1 MEYDECTEEQCI
13 VMIQEMLQVENVF
26 HLQVIGEGDDTQLSW
41 SWRTLD
47 EKKKETDVCMG
58 CGTFQLNDKVDGLV
72 EKLVGVKKE
81 VVVKEEPP
89 MKVETKKSVSD
100 PRIKRQQTK
109 AKAEEQQLAD
119 EEKRLEEERKLLEAE
134 KKRFAETQRKVVEE
148 HKRQQ
153 ELALRNSKQ
162 ESETPLKTSDECKV
176 VCNNLGAYYPFNK
189 NANDLSGNGYHLIVK
204 GASLTHDRFGH
215 KNNAYNFGGKA
226 EHLIFQGSMINFF

>member
-1 MEYDECTEEQCI
+1 
-13 VMIQEMLQVENVF
+13 
-26 HLQVIGEGDDTQLSW
+26 
-41 SWRTLD
+41 
-47 EKKKETDVCMG
+47 
-58 CGTFQLNDKVDGLV
+58 
-72 EKLVGVKKE
+72 
-81 VVVKEEPP
+81 

-100 PRIKRQQTK
+100 HELNARTK
-109 AKAEEQQLAD
+109 AKAEEQQLA

-153 ELALRNSKQ
+153 ELALRNSKH

-204 GASLTHDRFGH
+204 GASLTHDRFGR

-226 EHLIFQGSMINFF
+226 EHLIFQGSMINFFKESTTFSIIFTIKKFNKQQMSIIGDQERAIALRTFYEPRSNKHVLNFMMRKNKNNWDASFVQYHPLKSGFLHVVGIIDERTKRISST